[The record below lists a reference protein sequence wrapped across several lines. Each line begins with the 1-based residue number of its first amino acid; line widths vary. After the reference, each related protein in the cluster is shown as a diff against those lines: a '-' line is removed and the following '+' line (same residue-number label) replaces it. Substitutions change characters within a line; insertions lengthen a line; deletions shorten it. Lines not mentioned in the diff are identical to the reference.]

1 MNDSLTHISENEL
14 TAFRETGFMTTHMAM
29 EAAMDRV
36 QVEERGKVVS
46 DDTLRMIGMVEKIEK
61 AIDEFNVEVWLRW
74 LYGAQ
79 RSKFSDAYF
88 EANAANVNMLVGIL
102 AGRVMITLR
111 WRDEE
116 SNKPR
121 EFVSML
127 GADKLHILREYT
139 PKVVSGLCGFQG
151 IGMNGDRATK
161 LILEAAR
168 VTQDLANSF
177 KPTNEV
183 FFG

>member
-1 MNDSLTHISENEL
+1 MNDSLTSISKDEL

-29 EAAMDRV
+29 EAALDRF

-79 RSKFSDAYF
+79 RSEFSNAYL

-102 AGRVMITLR
+102 AGRVMVTLR

-116 SNKPR
+116 GNKPR

-151 IGMNGDRATK
+151 IGMNGNKAAE
-161 LILEAAR
+161 LILEAVR
-168 VTQDLANSF
+168 VTEDLASSF
-177 KPTNEV
+177 KPTNDV
-183 FFG
+183 SFG